1 MSDSKEFISQ
11 VTPNIFAT
19 ILDLEVFEQGEQE
32 MEKGSKYVTASVQI
46 NGTWNGVVTLSIPDG
61 LSRECAAIRFD
72 VASDEATE
80 EDIEEA
86 MGELA
91 NMTGG
96 SFKSLI
102 DGTCELGLPAVRG
115 GTCLVMEGP
124 QFSTKAESE
133 LYRGWGCDV
142 IGMTNMPEA
151 KLAREAEL
159 YAGER

>member
-19 ILDLEVFEQGEQE
+19 ILDLEVFEQGDQE

-61 LSRECAAIRFD
+61 LSRECAAIMFD

-80 EDIEEA
+80 EDIEDA

-102 DGTCELGLPAVRG
+102 DGTCELGLPVVTIGIDYQVKFPGSVLDCATTFKCNEHLMRGSVHVR
-115 GTCLVMEGP
+115 ED
-124 QFSTKAESE
+124 E
-133 LYRGWGCDV
+133 
-142 IGMTNMPEA
+142 
-151 KLAREAEL
+151 
-159 YAGER
+159 